1 MPTIDAWLQAA
12 IASAERDGH
21 AGTRPVLEALAA
33 AATALRA
40 APWNADAAHDDDAP
54 MGEAHADARSSG

>member
-1 MPTIDAWLQAA
+1 MPTIAAWLQAA

-33 AATALRA
+33 AVAALRA
-40 APWNADAAHDDDAP
+40 ASWNADAADSAP
-54 MGEAHADARSSG
+54 LSGAKARRDTQ

>member
-12 IASAERDGH
+12 LASAERDGH

-33 AATALRA
+33 AVTALRTA
-40 APWNADAAHDDDAP
+40 SWNADAAGDGAAP
-54 MGEAHADARSSG
+54 TGKVPPGPKQ

>member
-40 APWNADAAHDDDAP
+40 APWNADAADGGDASTR
-54 MGEAHADARSSG
+54 EARPDPKQ

>member
-12 IASAERDGH
+12 LASAERDGH

-33 AATALRA
+33 AATALRTA
-40 APWNADAAHDDDAP
+40 SWNADAADDGTVPAGKVP
-54 MGEAHADARSSG
+54 AGPKQ

>member
-1 MPTIDAWLQAA
+1 MPTIEAWLQTAS
-12 IASAERDGH
+12 ASAEHDGH

-40 APWNADAAHDDDAP
+40 APWNADAADGGDAP
-54 MGEAHADARSSG
+54 TREARPDPKQ